1 MLAIG
6 YAAPGMPVPPQKS
19 GAGKGAAIMY
29 ILGALHLLIT
39 LGLGAMV
46 ASVGSAMGAEIKDY
60 ASVAAYLWGVCVVL
74 PLIGMI
80 FGFLGAV
87 FIFQRKKFTIAM
99 VGGILGLV
107 AGIASGILVIGG
119 IPLFNW
125 MGILAFIFFLLGI
138 VMLFVAKKDFQ

>member
-1 MLAIG
+1 
-6 YAAPGMPVPPQKS
+6 
-19 GAGKGAAIMY
+19 
-29 ILGALHLLIT
+29 
-39 LGLGAMV
+39 LGLGTMV
-46 ASVGSAMGAEIKDY
+46 ASVGSAMGAEIKDF

-107 AGIASGILVIGG
+107 AGIASGILVVGG